1 MNYGELGIEINNK
14 IDAKISEKKKC
25 GIHCI
30 PFGGWS
36 VVKGRDIYNEKVWK
50 VTVPVVEDLKET
62 AIKIIIKE

>member
-30 PFGGWS
+30 PFGRWS
-36 VVKGRDIYNEKVWK
+36 ASIILDVYNEKIWRVMVPTIEDGDEK
-50 VTVPVVEDLKET
+50 VMKVFVKE
-62 AIKIIIKE
+62 